1 MNITPEQLS
10 KADDTEFSKLAGEVL
25 LSKPYQH
32 NTKQLYND
40 AGELQCVKCKGILW
54 SSGKYV
60 NIGPCSFPDPIL
72 ITSDNAYKWRDW
84 AVEKFGE
91 IAFTNALLKLKH
103 SDCSYGATP
112 FDVWI
117 ATKAQPRHYI
127 EAACRCVINAKES
140 K

>member
-72 ITSDNAYKWRDW
+72 ITPDNAFKWRDW
-84 AVEKFGE
+84 AVEKFGDGFFE
-91 IAFTNALLKLKH
+91 ASFIEVIGNAGIYSSQGVL
-103 SDCSYGATP
+103 CYGE
-112 FDVWI
+112 
-117 ATKAQPRHYI
+117 PRHYI